1 LGDDAALAQFAGW
14 IAARRRDWRLVY
26 ASGRFV
32 ASVLESVAQTDL
44 PEPDAVIGGVGSEI
58 CLMPG
63 REPLAAWQRELDHG
77 WDAARVRSALE
88 GFDTLALQP
97 EEFLSAY
104 KVSYYAIDANCQLL
118 NEIDAALAAAGV
130 RAKVIYSSRRDLDVL
145 PAAADKG
152 AAAASLFRPEFRGV
166 VVANA
171 HEELKALTGPRVY
184 LASQPY
190 AAGVVE
196 GLEHWLAE
204 DDGVG

>member
-1 LGDDAALAQFAGW
+1 
-14 IAARRRDWRLVY
+14 
-26 ASGRFV
+26 
-32 ASVLESVAQTDL
+32 VAQTDL

-152 AAAASLFRPEFRGV
+152 AAAAFLCRHWGFESCQVIVSGDSGNDAPLFRPEFRGV